1 MSTAEI
7 KDGPV
12 SAKKLRL
19 ALEAVAEPARA
30 PAMQAYMKS
39 EMPYLGV
46 ASTALRAVT
55 KSLFSGLHYAN
66 SETWQANVTD
76 IWRNAQFRE
85 EYYAAYE
92 LTGIKSARPFQRM
105 GALPMYRDMI
115 VTGAWWDI
123 IDNIAPN
130 RLWEILQA
138 ERAPMSKT
146 MREWGKDDNMWI
158 RRSAILCQ
166 LKAKGAMDLD
176 LLYAC
181 IEPSMGSK
189 EFFLRKA
196 IGWVLRQY
204 ARTNPDE
211 VRRYVAANDGRL
223 SALSKREALKHI
235 G

>member
-1 MSTAEI
+1 MSTSDE
-7 KDGPV
+7 
-12 SAKKLRL
+12 
-19 ALEAVAEPARA
+19 ALSQRVREALGAVADPSRV

-39 EMPYLGV
+39 KMPYLGV
-46 ASTALRAVT
+46 GATPLRTVT
-55 KSLFSGLHYAN
+55 KSLFADLRYDSGEA
-66 SETWQANVTD
+66 WQSDVLA
-76 IWRNAQFRE
+76 IWRDAKYRE

-92 LTGIKSARPFQRM
+92 LTGIRSARPFQQM
-105 GALPMYRDMI
+105 DALPMYREMI

-130 RLWEILQA
+130 RLWEILQV
-138 ERAPMSKT
+138 ERATMSKI
-146 MREWGKDDNMWI
+146 MREWARDNDIWV

-166 LKAKGAMDLD
+166 LKAKDAMDLD

-181 IEPSMGSK
+181 IEPSIGSQ

-204 ARTNPDE
+204 ARTDADE
-211 VRRYVAANDGRL
+211 VRRYVSANEHRL
-223 SALSKREALKHI
+223 SPLSRREALKHI